1 MTYVKSRI
9 DFNHI
14 INTFINVETRYI
26 EISLDTAKRLYEQ
39 GGEYRDI
46 ALTAFK
52 EHELIGDRLPKTWDE
67 YCAKY
72 GEVGDKIKASLNT
85 AYMTINK
92 HTFSDYNQAQ
102 AHIAM
107 IKLHLL
113 RDEYRNGWLPSW
125 EDSFYKYGI
134 KWNMIAGK
142 TRLVIAQHTHDSD
155 SLSFPTYE
163 LAEEFLTNFR
173 ELIEDAGDLI

>member
-1 MTYVKSRI
+1 M
-9 DFNHI
+9 
-14 INTFINVETRYI
+14 ETRTI

-52 EHELIGDRLPKTWDE
+52 EHELIGGRLPKTWDE
-67 YCAKY
+67 YCAKH

-92 HTFSDYNQAQ
+92 HVFSDYKQTQ

-113 RDEYRNGWLPSW
+113 RDEYRQGWVPEWGNIDESKFVIEMVANELSINN
-125 EDSFYKYGI
+125 YGI
-134 KWNMIAGK
+134 
-142 TRLVIAQHTHDSD
+142 TRY
-155 SLSFPTYE
+155 SLSFQDE
-163 LAEEFLTNFR
+163 KRAEEFLTNFR
-173 ELIEDAGDLI
+173 ELIEEAGDLI

>member
-1 MTYVKSRI
+1 M
-9 DFNHI
+9 
-14 INTFINVETRYI
+14 ETRQI

-39 GGEYRDI
+39 GGEYRNI

-72 GEVGDKIKASLNT
+72 GEVGDKIKASLDS
-85 AYMTINK
+85 AYTTINRYA
-92 HTFSDYNQAQ
+92 FSDYKQTQ

-113 RDEYRNGWLPSW
+113 RDEYRQGWEPDWTDKST
-125 EDSFYKYGI
+125 KYGVV
-134 KWNMIAGK
+134 WNTLSEKKKLIVAWHSYAP
-142 TRLVIAQHTHDSD
+142 LF
-155 SLSFPTYE
+155 LSFPTE
-163 LAEEFLTNFR
+163 EIAREFLSNFR
-173 ELIEDAGDLI
+173 DLIEQAGDLI